1 MTKRSFSTSAFNV
14 TAILSF
20 CQVANLI
27 ALMTFPSV
35 LPAVT
40 AEWHLS
46 SSEAGW
52 IGGIYFAG
60 YAAAVPFLS
69 RSTDRID
76 GRWIVGGSSL
86 LGAAVSF
93 AFSAIADGFWAAL
106 VFRFLGGAALAGVA
120 MPGLVLLAQHVEGP
134 RQQRCVSVYSSSYA
148 LGSAASFLVAGVV
161 DAMFGWRAVFVAGGL
176 GPLLA
181 VVAVACLPRSSS
193 HPSSVAEQGVV
204 VPAIRNRAFMAYV
217 VAFAGNTWEV
227 FGIRVWFVACLAW
240 TLRVPGNKLDLPN
253 LALIS
258 GLAALMGVPASIL
271 VAELAT
277 RWQRPHVIA
286 ATCLASG
293 VVCLA
298 LAATAGGP
306 IILVLVLL
314 ILLQI
319 SSFADVGALGV
330 GAVSSVDPRRRGAA
344 LAIYSLAGYTT
355 GLAGSVMFGFCLDW
369 FGGADSRSGW
379 AAAFTVLALGP
390 VVTGTVLWRVRKK
403 DDAALRDAA

>member
-1 MTKRSFSTSAFNV
+1 MTKRSIGTSAFAV

-27 ALMTFPSV
+27 ALMTFPAV

-40 AEWHLS
+40 AEWRLN

-69 RSTDRID
+69 GGTDRID
-76 GRWIVGGSSL
+76 GRWIVGGASVS
-86 LGAAVSF
+86 GAGASF
-93 AFSAIADGFWAAL
+93 AFATIADGFWAAL
-106 VFRFLGGAALAGVA
+106 VIRFLGGVALAGVA
-120 MPGLVLLAQHVEGP
+120 MPGLVLLAQRIEGP
-134 RQQRCVSVYSSSYA
+134 QQQRSVSVYSSSYA

-161 DAMFGWRAVFVAGGL
+161 DAMFGWRAVFVAGGV

-181 VVAVACLPRSSS
+181 VVAVVCLSRS
-193 HPSSVAEQGVV
+193 PSRPPPVAEQGMVAT
-204 VPAIRNRAFMAYV
+204 AIKNRAFLAYV
-217 VAFAGNTWEV
+217 AAFAGNTWEV

-240 TLRVPGNKLDLPN
+240 TLRVPGNELDLPN

-258 GLAALMGVPASIL
+258 GLAALVGVPASIL

-277 RWQRPHVIA
+277 RWQRSYVIA
-286 ATCLASG
+286 MTCLASG
-293 VVCLA
+293 MVCLA

-314 ILLQI
+314 IALQV

-330 GAVSSVDPRRRGAA
+330 GAVSSLDPRRRGAA

-355 GLAGSVMFGFCLDW
+355 GFAGSVMFGFCLDW

-379 AAAFTVLALGP
+379 AAAFMTLALGP
-390 VVTGTVLWRVRKK
+390 AVTGTVLWRLRKA
-403 DDAALRDAA
+403 DSTARPG